1 MTDDPPTTLV
11 VRLEETDEFFDQ
23 LHADVEAMEQGEQPE
38 HPHSLSVPDL
48 EALEDIFTERNLE
61 LVRAIRHHEPE
72 SMRAA
77 ARLVDR
83 DIKNVSTALN
93 RLAELGLVEIEQDG
107 RSKRPVV
114 TYDDIRIEIN
124 LDESGADSESAIS
137 A

>member
-23 LHADVEAMEQGEQPE
+23 IHAAVEAMKGGEQPKQ
-38 HPHSLSVPDL
+38 PRSLSVPDL
-48 EALEDIFTERNLE
+48 EALGDIFTERNLE
-61 LVRAIRHHEPE
+61 LVRAIRHHEPV

-77 ARLVDR
+77 ARLVNR
-83 DIKNVSTALN
+83 DIKNVSRALN
-93 RLAELGLVEIEQDG
+93 RLAEFGLVEIEQDG
-107 RSKRPVV
+107 RSKRPIV

-124 LDESGADSESAIS
+124 LDEPGADSESTIS

>member
-1 MTDDPPTTLV
+1 
-11 VRLEETDEFFDQ
+11 
-23 LHADVEAMEQGEQPE
+23 
-38 HPHSLSVPDL
+38 
-48 EALEDIFTERNLE
+48 
-61 LVRAIRHHEPE
+61 
-72 SMRAA
+72 MRAA